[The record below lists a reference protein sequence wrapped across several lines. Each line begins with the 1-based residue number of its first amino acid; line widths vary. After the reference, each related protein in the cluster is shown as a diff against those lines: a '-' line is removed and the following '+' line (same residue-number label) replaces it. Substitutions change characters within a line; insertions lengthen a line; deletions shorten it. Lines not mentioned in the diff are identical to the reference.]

1 MLRPAASKWRC
12 RVWQHRRS
20 IIGGES
26 AQSRQAVDPISSN
39 PNRDIRLLSETASDG
54 AVRYLRS
61 LIFTGELGPGD
72 KLPPERELAERLG
85 ISRITLRL
93 ALKSLESTGY
103 IVTTR
108 GAGGGS
114 RVTEVSL
121 LRCWDQ
127 WMLMHSD
134 ELEDIFELRSTV
146 ETRIAALAA
155 ERRTEEEL
163 RDIEAALTKEWDDP
177 IRTSLFRSDLDI
189 HNAIA
194 RAAHSPRLHRAMDEA
209 RAELFVPVDQAIS
222 ERGELEAHELHRAIL
237 EAIRDQ
243 DAARAAQ
250 CMSEHIASVRSM
262 VLRTVKDSAAVPPK
276 TR

>member
-1 MLRPAASKWRC
+1 MMVLAWASSACAADVK
-12 RVWQHRRS
+12 VVEE
-20 IIGGES
+20 IVAKINNE
-26 AQSRQAVDPISSN
+26 VITV
-39 PNRDIRLLSETASDG
+39 SEIEKG
-54 AVRYLRS
+54 R
-61 LIFTGELGPGD
+61 
-72 KLPPERELAERLG
+72 
-85 ISRITLRL
+85 
-93 ALKSLESTGY
+93 
-103 IVTTR
+103 
-108 GAGGGS
+108 
-114 RVTEVSL
+114 
-121 LRCWDQ
+121 
-127 WMLMHSD
+127 
-134 ELEDIFELRSTV
+134 
-146 ETRIAALAA
+146 
-155 ERRTEEEL
+155 

-276 TR
+276 TL